1 MGDRLPL
8 ARGLPPC
15 PSLPSSSSRDRGP
28 ADPLGHPSGFQVG
41 KLWPAS
47 SSGPAAIRTGTRAAQ
62 RQPSLS
68 PSPSCAHPGWSGGS
82 QRRLS
87 PRLSPLRLLPGSNP
101 AQGLAQTLLLPP
113 LTLGWVCPLGGK
125 EGHPTLSN
133 PGGSQP
139 RTERDGGKAKSYE
152 SCDLMRGCV
161 PGISNP
167 CPMSHQF
174 ITDVTLEK
182 REVGPHP
189 SQTLSINA
197 GADGAD
203 AWLRP
208 GVGGGW
214 TRTVHSPPRT
224 VALASS
230 GRGRSQLTDVLLA
243 TSRTPWLPLPPKG
256 PAGPFPL
263 GAGSSGPSMAGG
275 GLTAKGSACRA
286 SLCGE
291 SRGQGSAAVL
301 ASLGGWDQRGR
312 CPRVRA
318 QEASAPL
325 PCLTGSQA
333 PPRAGPPP
341 RTAQCHPEQTPS
353 GA

>member
-174 ITDVTLEK
+174 ITDVTFM
-182 REVGPHP
+182 
-189 SQTLSINA
+189 
-197 GADGAD
+197 
-203 AWLRP
+203 
-208 GVGGGW
+208 
-214 TRTVHSPPRT
+214 SP
-224 VALASS
+224 ALAGEFFNASTTWEAH
-230 GRGRSQLTDVLLA
+230 LTYDWMLIV
-243 TSRTPWLPLPPKG
+243 TSFGELGPGLKG
-256 PAGPFPL
+256 PEIFP
-263 GAGSSGPSMAGG
+263 GH
-275 GLTAKGSACRA
+275 
-286 SLCGE
+286 
-291 SRGQGSAAVL
+291 
-301 ASLGGWDQRGR
+301 SLGR
-312 CPRVRA
+312 CNQLWNPLKPV
-318 QEASAPL
+318 SVSTAPSL
-325 PCLTGSQA
+325 SPHSRIRSWLYY
-333 PPRAGPPP
+333 
-341 RTAQCHPEQTPS
+341 
-353 GA
+353 